1 MRASIAVLV
10 VFGLM
15 GMMMVAGCGPKK
27 EEVLPP
33 EPTEIQPAT
42 LPPVTARTPVMVE
55 PLLPPPPAPVA
66 RPKTPP
72 SFEPLTPAASPN
84 SYTVQKGDGLMA
96 ISRKVYGDAAHWK
109 KIYEA
114 NKDRI
119 GPAPKYELKV
129 GTVLTIPLK

>member
-10 VFGLM
+10 VFGMM

-42 LPPVTARTPVMVE
+42 PPRAPVMVE

-96 ISRKVYGDAAHWK
+96 ISRKVYGDAGLWK

-119 GPAPKYELKV
+119 GPAPKYELKI
-129 GTVLTIPLK
+129 GTVLTIPPK